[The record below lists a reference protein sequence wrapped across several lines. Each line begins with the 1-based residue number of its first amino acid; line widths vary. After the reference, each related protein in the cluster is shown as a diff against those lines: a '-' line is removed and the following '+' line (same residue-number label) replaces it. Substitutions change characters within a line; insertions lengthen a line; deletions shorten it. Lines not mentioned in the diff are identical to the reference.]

1 MFLKFVLHIA
11 YSNYIFLLSQIK
23 ILHIECPYYICLFVW
38 LPPFLPAGTSLSCG
52 CFFAE
57 ASKPFRDPRLG
68 FLFAEEFP
76 FPSPGPSSQFFFTPR
91 EHFLCSCALLRQ
103 DVCSLPPEFVRIS
116 GLWGEDGSGV
126 FWFILPKRFIFTQA
140 DDFSRNSVRF
150 LVLFWSWSR
159 GILLGMLWIPP
170 FSVGIVF
177 FQFLLSPSPVHFPQ
191 VVWRSFIKEWDP
203 SVPFALFSR
212 GFFFFFLGDSSGPQ
226 AIASF
231 VHRRVAYRRLLLL
244 FGCFPSLEFPV
255 WNKTGFLSSG
265 CASKKDS
272 VQKPT
277 SPFWCFSCPFF
288 SFEGV
293 SPS

>member
-1 MFLKFVLHIA
+1 MRGGWI
-11 YSNYIFLLSQIK
+11 
-23 ILHIECPYYICLFVW
+23 
-38 LPPFLPAGTSLSCG
+38 
-52 CFFAE
+52 
-57 ASKPFRDPRLG
+57 
-68 FLFAEEFP
+68 
-76 FPSPGPSSQFFFTPR
+76 
-91 EHFLCSCALLRQ
+91 
-103 DVCSLPPEFVRIS
+103 
-116 GLWGEDGSGV
+116 WG

-226 AIASF
+226 AIALF

-288 SFEGV
+288 FLRRGFSFIGPRSFLSSLMSTDQDSSGWFPD
-293 SPS
+293 SPSGSLFSFCPIDSWTEVISQGFLVIRLSLLLSIASLVLIGNSRQD

>member
-11 YSNYIFLLSQIK
+11 YSNYLFLLSQIK
-23 ILHIECPYYICLFVW
+23 ILHIECPYYICLFDCHLFFQQG
-38 LPPFLPAGTSLSCG
+38 LPCLVDAFS
-52 CFFAE
+52 
-57 ASKPFRDPRLG
+57 PRLRNHLG
-68 FLFAEEFP
+68 I
-76 FPSPGPSSQFFFTPR
+76 PGWVFCLRRNFHSLPLVRVLSFFYAQGTLPLLLCSSQARCLFSPSR
-91 EHFLCSCALLRQ
+91 
-103 DVCSLPPEFVRIS
+103 VCQNFWFMRGGWIR
-116 GLWGEDGSGV
+116 G

-150 LVLFWSWSR
+150 LVFFWSWSR